1 MNGKSNDLKKEVWEH
16 FKNHQHIFLAT
27 SEGDQPRIRPVNLVY
42 LNGRLWILTGTR
54 NAKTTQIQK
63 NPKIEFCLLFQKG
76 ENRGYI
82 RTTAV
87 ARIIQNRETRIKIAE
102 HTEFFNEFWKNP
114 DDPNYTL
121 IDLCP
126 SEIEYLRPKE
136 MAVQRFTL

>member
-16 FKNHQHIFLAT
+16 FKNHQYVFLAT
-27 SEGDQPRIRPVNLVY
+27 SEGDQPKVRPVTLVY
-42 LNGRLWILTGTR
+42 LNGRFWILTGTR

-63 NPKIEFCLLFQKG
+63 NPKIEFCLLFQDG

-82 RTTAV
+82 RATAV
-87 ARIIQNRETRIKIAE
+87 ARIIQNRETKVKIAE
-102 HTEFFNEFWKNP
+102 HTDFFNEFWNDP

-121 IDLCP
+121 MELCP

-136 MAVQRFTL
+136 MAVQRFAL